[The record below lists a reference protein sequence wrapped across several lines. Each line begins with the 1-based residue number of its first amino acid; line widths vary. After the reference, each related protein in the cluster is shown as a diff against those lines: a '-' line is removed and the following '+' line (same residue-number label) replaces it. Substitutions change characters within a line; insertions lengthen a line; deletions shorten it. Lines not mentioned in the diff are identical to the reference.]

1 MIDIINLTERLSCI
15 TLRTVFIIKSLE
27 SLMHL
32 HKFFVNISVFMLLM
46 AVSSTVVL
54 AKSHSGTVT
63 VSVDLSGQNLKEDA
77 ELWVPYPVSDQE
89 QNITDVKISGDF
101 SASAVYTD
109 TAYSTPMLYARWGKG
124 SQSRKLSFSFKAD
137 RKEVVRRDFPTKEA
151 AWDPADYARY
161 LAPTKFAPIDGEV
174 WLQAMKIIDG
184 KRTVLE
190 KAKAIYDWTC
200 ENTFRDPNTRGCGT
214 GDVCALLKN
223 PGGKCADIHSV
234 FVALAR
240 AAGVPAREVFG
251 IRMGKKDRED
261 ISTWQHCWAEFY
273 LPGYGWVP
281 VDAAD
286 VRKAMLTEN
295 LKLSDARTAELRA
308 YFWGGIDPY
317 RVKLS
322 VGRDLT
328 LNPPQAGGPV
338 NYLMYPFA
346 QVGGKTVD
354 WLDPATFKYSILYT
368 AK

>member
-1 MIDIINLTERLSCI
+1 MNFHRLLGSI
-15 TLRTVFIIKSLE
+15 FLFTL
-27 SLMHL
+27 
-32 HKFFVNISVFMLLM
+32 FM
-46 AVSSTVVL
+46 AASAGSAL
-54 AKSHSGTVT
+54 AKNHSGTIT
-63 VSVDLSGQNLKEDA
+63 MTVDLSAHGTKEAA
-77 ELWVPYPVSDQE
+77 ELWIPYPVSDKE
-89 QNITDVKISGDF
+89 QNITDITVTGDYTT
-101 SASAVYTD
+101 SAVYTD
-109 TAYSTPMLYARWGKG
+109 RIYSTPMLHARWEKG
-124 SQSRKLSFSFKAD
+124 APGRKLTLSFQAT
-137 RKEVVRRDFPTKEA
+137 RNEVIRRNFPAKEA
-151 AWDPADYARY
+151 AWDPADYAEY
-161 LAPTKFAPIDGEV
+161 LGASKFGPVDGEV
-174 WLQAMKIIDG
+174 ALLAAKITAG
-184 KRTVLE
+184 KKTILD
-190 KAKAIYDWTC
+190 KARAIYDWTC
-200 ENTFRDPNTRGCGT
+200 ENTYRDPKTKGCGA

-251 IRMGKKDRED
+251 IRMGKKERED
-261 ISTWQHCWAEFY
+261 ITTWQHCWAEFY

-295 LKLSDARTAELRA
+295 LKLSDDKTAEYRA

-328 LNPPQAGGPV
+328 LNPPQSGGPV

-346 QVGGKTVD
+346 QVGGETID
-354 WLDPATFKYSILYT
+354 WLDPAAFKYSIIYT

>member
-1 MIDIINLTERLSCI
+1 MSFKK
-15 TLRTVFIIKSLE
+15 VFAIMAVALFS
-27 SLMHL
+27 
-32 HKFFVNISVFMLLM
+32 M
-46 AVSSTVVL
+46 AVSAGAVF
-54 AKSHSGTVT
+54 AKSHSGIITVT
-63 VSVDLSGQNLKEDA
+63 VDLSGHGAKDDA
-77 ELWVPYPVSDQE
+77 EVWLPYPVSDPD
-89 QNITDVKISGDF
+89 QNISDVQISGDYA
-101 SASAVYTD
+101 ASAVYADST
-109 TAYSTPMLYARWGKG
+109 YSTPMLYARWLKG
-124 SQSRKLSFSFKAD
+124 SATRKLVFSFKAD
-137 RKEVVRRDFPTKEA
+137 RKEVIRRDFPQKEA
-151 AWDPADYARY
+151 AWNPADYVIY
-161 LAPTKFAPIDGEV
+161 LAPSKFAPLDGDV
-174 WLQAMKIIDG
+174 SLLAAKITVG
-184 KRTVLE
+184 KKTVLD

-200 ENTFRDPNTRGCGT
+200 ENTYRDPKTRGCGT

-251 IRMGKKDRED
+251 IRMGKKERED
-261 ISTWQHCWAEFY
+261 VTTWQHCWAEFY

-322 VGRDLT
+322 GGRDLT
-328 LNPPQAGGPV
+328 LNPPQQGETV

-354 WLDPATFKYSILYT
+354 WLDPATFKYSIIYT

>member
-1 MIDIINLTERLSCI
+1 MR
-15 TLRTVFIIKSLE
+15 
-27 SLMHL
+27 L
-32 HKFFVNISVFMLLM
+32 HKLFFILSVLM
-46 AVSSTVVL
+46 FLITGSSTIVM
-54 AKSHSGTVT
+54 AKSHSGTIT
-63 VSVDLSGQNLKEDA
+63 MSVDLSGQNLKDDA
-77 ELWVPYPVSDQE
+77 EIWIPYPVSDQE
-89 QNITDVKISGDF
+89 QNITEVRISGDY
-101 SASAVYTD
+101 SDSAVYTD
-109 TAYSTPMLYARWGKG
+109 STYSTPMLYARWEKG
-124 SQSRKLSFSFKAD
+124 SRSRKLAFSFKAD
-137 RKEVVRRDFPTKEA
+137 RKEVIRRDFPLKET

-184 KRTVLE
+184 KKTVLE

-200 ENTFRDPNTRGCGT
+200 ENTFRDPKTRGCGT

-261 ISTWQHCWAEFY
+261 VSTWQHCWAEFY

-328 LNPPQAGGPV
+328 LNPPQAGGSV

-346 QVGGKTVD
+346 QVGGNTVD
-354 WLDPATFKYSILYT
+354 WLDPATFKYSIIYT